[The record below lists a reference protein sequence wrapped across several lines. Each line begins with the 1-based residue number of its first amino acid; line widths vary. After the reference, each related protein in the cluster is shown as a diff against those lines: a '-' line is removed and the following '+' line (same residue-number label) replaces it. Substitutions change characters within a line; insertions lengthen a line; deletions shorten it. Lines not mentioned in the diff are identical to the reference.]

1 MNLKYINYTLSTVL
15 LEPTKTNTYYRSFVL
30 MIYILKDPIH
40 INNSFFIFLYLNF
53 EHEYNPIVKVTKLE
67 VYLTT
72 NI

>member
-1 MNLKYINYTLSTVL
+1 
-15 LEPTKTNTYYRSFVL
+15 

-40 INNSFFIFLYLNF
+40 IINSYFIFLYLNF